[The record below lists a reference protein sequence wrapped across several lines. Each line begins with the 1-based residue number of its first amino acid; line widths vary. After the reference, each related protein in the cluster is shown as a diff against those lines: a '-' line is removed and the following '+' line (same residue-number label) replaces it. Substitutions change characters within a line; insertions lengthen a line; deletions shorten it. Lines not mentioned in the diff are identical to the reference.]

1 MKDPNKPR
9 PSKKAVSKGLDGAA
23 AGIESGETTPAR
35 TELHGSRS
43 PSTNS
48 AERSAASVASP
59 PGGDGEKPRTVT
71 LRLYIA
77 GQTPKSLAALSNL
90 RRLCEEH
97 LSGKYA
103 IELEVVDLIEKPQLA
118 LSDQIL
124 VIPTLVRKLPAPIK
138 KIIGDLSNT
147 ERVLIGLNI
156 HGDD

>member
-1 MKDPNKPR
+1 MKEPNKPR
-9 PSKKAVSKGLDGAA
+9 PNKKAAAKGLNGTPVSIGPQTA
-23 AGIESGETTPAR
+23 AGER
-35 TELHGSRS
+35 TELQSSPS
-43 PSTNS
+43 PSTAGAS
-48 AERSAASVASP
+48 SGTSQPESSRS
-59 PGGDGEKPRTVT
+59 KTVT

-77 GQTPKSLAALSNL
+77 GQTPKSLAALNNL

-97 LSGKYA
+97 LAVKYA

-118 LSDQIL
+118 LTDQIL

-156 HGDD
+156 QGDD